1 MQSTRIWRHFD
12 IWLLAAVVVL
22 TIVGVAMIRSAI
34 GGNVNLAESVPRQA
48 IYGTIGLA
56 VVLITAAI
64 DYRLWSALSRPLYI
78 FILIFLALI
87 PLIGFVGFGSA
98 RWFDIGIAYIQPSE
112 LAKIIMILVLAD
124 FLARHKYDQ
133 NRFS

>member
-78 FILIFLALI
+78 FILIFL
-87 PLIGFVGFGSA
+87 
-98 RWFDIGIAYIQPSE
+98 
-112 LAKIIMILVLAD
+112 
-124 FLARHKYDQ
+124 
-133 NRFS
+133 